1 MNVSDIDSS
10 NAPIASDLVVQGPHV
25 LREDIEVLQLMTNA
39 AGVEPLSRAQC
50 DAYRLHAPLGVDGVR
65 EACEAAGYDW
75 AVVAHSRL
83 LARMRLL
90 AFDMDSTL
98 ITIECVDELAKLRG
112 VGDQVAAI
120 TASAMRGEIDF
131 RASLEQRVALLAG
144 LPESQLL
151 HVYDERL
158 RLSPGAGRLL
168 ETCRRNDVKTLLVS
182 GGFSFFTERLRA
194 LLGLDHTLSNTL
206 EMAGGQLTGRLIG
219 DIVDADA
226 KASCFAEL
234 AARYRGADGIAVA
247 IGDGANDLPMLAA
260 ADVSIA
266 YRAKPRVRAQA
277 MHAIDHC
284 GLDAVLNL
292 FA

>member
-1 MNVSDIDSS
+1 MSDIDSPS
-10 NAPIASDLVVQGPHV
+10 RPVTSDLVVQGPHV
-25 LREDIEVLQLMTNA
+25 LREDIGLLQLMTNA

-75 AVVAHSRL
+75 ARVPQSRL
-83 LARMRLL
+83 LTRVRLV

-98 ITIECVDELAKLRG
+98 ITIECVDELAKFRG
-112 VGDQVAAI
+112 VGHEVTAI
-120 TASAMRGEIDF
+120 TAAAMRGEIDF
-131 RASLEQRVALLAG
+131 RASLERRVALLAG
-144 LPESQLL
+144 LSESDLL
-151 HVYDERL
+151 HVYEERL
-158 RLSPGAGRLL
+158 QLSPGAERLV
-168 ETCRRNDVKTLLVS
+168 EACRRNDVKTLLVS
-182 GGFSFFTERLRA
+182 GGFTFFTERLRSR
-194 LLGLDHTLSNTL
+194 LGLDHTLSNQL
-206 EMAGGQLTGRLIG
+206 EIADGRLTGQLVG
-219 DIVDADA
+219 DIVDAEA
-226 KASCFAEL
+226 KAACFKQL

-247 IGDGANDLPMLAA
+247 IGDGANDLPMFDA

-266 YRAKPRVRAQA
+266 YRAKPRVREQA

>member
-75 AVVAHSRL
+75 AVVPHSRL

-158 RLSPGAGRLL
+158 RLSPGAGSGVF
-168 ETCRRNDVKTLLVS
+168 TCPVARP
-182 GGFSFFTERLRA
+182 
-194 LLGLDHTLSNTL
+194 
-206 EMAGGQLTGRLIG
+206 
-219 DIVDADA
+219 
-226 KASCFAEL
+226 
-234 AARYRGADGIAVA
+234 AARLGDPIPVRL
-247 IGDGANDLPMLAA
+247 GDGHGERDARGD
-260 ADVSIA
+260 
-266 YRAKPRVRAQA
+266 PRRRPHRDPAGRSGARGRRPDRVPAQ
-277 MHAIDHC
+277 D
-284 GLDAVLNL
+284 GR
-292 FA
+292 